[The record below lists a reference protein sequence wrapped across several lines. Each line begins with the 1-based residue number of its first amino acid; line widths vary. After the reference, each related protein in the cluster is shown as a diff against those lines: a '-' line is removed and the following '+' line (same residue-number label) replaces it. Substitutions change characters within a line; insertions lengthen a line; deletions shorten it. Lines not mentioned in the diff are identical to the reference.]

1 MKYLLYLAIIFL
13 SAMLVA
19 NILGKFRLPEVTGYL
34 ICGVILGPSLLGIIP
49 KDYLKD
55 FEILSTVALS
65 FIAFNIGSEMD
76 LNSLK
81 ALGTKIII
89 ITFFEAFM
97 AFVSV
102 FTVMI
107 ISGQSMVFAL
117 VLGAISSATAPA
129 ATLMVIKQYR
139 AKGPLVDTLMP
150 VVALDDAFCIMIFG
164 IASTLA
170 TNLLAGSSLD
180 IFHMVLL
187 PILEIIAALVLGLV
201 LGVLSSII
209 TKRLKNQ
216 LEVTMYVIALIFIQT
231 FISDKFNLSSL
242 LMIMAFGVT
251 LSNTTTKKSSIIN
264 ALQGIQGPLYLL
276 FFTLSGADLD
286 FSVFKNVGF
295 VAILYVFSRAFGK
308 FIGAKIGCDITK
320 ANPKVSKYLGFTL
333 FPQAGVAIGLSLIAQ
348 NIIPGS
354 QGSEIRAI
362 VLAGVVIYELLGPLI
377 TKTALIKAGEIQ
389 TEKL

>member
-1 MKYLLYLAIIFL
+1 
-13 SAMLVA
+13 
-19 NILGKFRLPEVTGYL
+19 
-34 ICGVILGPSLLGIIP
+34 
-49 KDYLKD
+49 
-55 FEILSTVALS
+55 
-65 FIAFNIGSEMD
+65 
-76 LNSLK
+76 
-81 ALGTKIII
+81 
-89 ITFFEAFM
+89 
-97 AFVSV
+97 
-102 FTVMI
+102 MI

-264 ALQGIQGPLYLL
+264 ALQGVQGPLYLL

-286 FSVFKNVGF
+286 FSVFKNVGL
-295 VAILYVFSRAFGK
+295 VAILYVFARAFGK

-320 ANPKVSKYLGFTL
+320 SNPKVSKYLGFTL

>member
-13 SAMLVA
+13 SAMIVA

-242 LMIMAFGVT
+242 LMIMALG
-251 LSNTTTKKSSIIN
+251 L
-264 ALQGIQGPLYLL
+264 LYLIQL
-276 FFTLSGADLD
+276 L
-286 FSVFKNVGF
+286 K
-295 VAILYVFSRAFGK
+295 
-308 FIGAKIGCDITK
+308 
-320 ANPKVSKYLGFTL
+320 
-333 FPQAGVAIGLSLIAQ
+333 SLQ
-348 NIIPGS
+348 
-354 QGSEIRAI
+354 
-362 VLAGVVIYELLGPLI
+362 
-377 TKTALIKAGEIQ
+377 
-389 TEKL
+389 